1 MADKKSSIKKKPYG
15 KLVVFGIGAT
25 IIYVLLLTNQ
35 TLVNDYFTRG
45 GLYAF
50 LPIAAAFLISFVHG
64 NFTGI
69 FWTLLGIEA
78 KKKKEV
84 K

>member
-1 MADKKSSIKKKPYG
+1 MAERKRSIKKKPYG
-15 KLVVFGIGAT
+15 KVVLYGIGAT
-25 IIYVLLLTNQ
+25 IIYVLLLMNQ

-64 NFTGI
+64 HFTGS
-69 FWTLLGIEA
+69 FWTLVGVEA
-78 KKKKEV
+78 KKKREV